1 MQDAGVT
8 TSTPAFIVSH
18 QDEFLYAGNGQDWG
32 HLRRTVAD
40 ATRADLGG
48 EQSSISASVP
58 GFNETR
64 VTMDVADTIAD
75 AFDVSHL
82 LHGEDEAETDA

>member
-1 MQDAGVT
+1 MQDAGVV
-8 TSTPAFIVSH
+8 STPAFIVSH
-18 QDEFLYAGNGQDWG
+18 QDEFLYAANGQDWG

-58 GFNETR
+58 GFNNTH
-64 VTMDVADTIAD
+64 VSMDVAEHIAE
-75 AFDVSHL
+75 ALDVSHEL
-82 LHGEDEAETDA
+82 E